1 VYIVVAFSAMQ
12 YDTVLV
18 AGGLITH
25 HRPNEALKKEKRSV
39 GILFY

>member
-1 VYIVVAFSAMQ
+1 
-12 YDTVLV
+12 VLV

-39 GILFY
+39 GIFTIINFKQI